1 MSELPLAGIR
11 VIDITVVWSGPSAC
25 RMLAALGAEV
35 IRIESI
41 HHFPATSRGQ
51 VPYPDPAAI
60 AAAVGAAAAY
70 PGKDPGPDPYNRFGP
85 FLATNQ
91 GKLSVTMELDTPEG
105 TEAFHRLVGCSDVLV
120 ENNARAAGDG
130 LGITWPAL
138 RPLNSRLVMVRMAPL
153 GLDGPYA
160 NALGYGAHFEALT
173 GIGALRGHPGAA
185 REDAGSTYHMDDVAP
200 QGVVFAVLAALMQR
214 ERTGAGQ
221 LIEFPQGEFLMQGI
235 GDAFVAESMNG
246 ESYSPQGNR
255 HPAWVQGIYPCRGED
270 QWIALTHPGRR
281 RVGSAAG
288 RDRAPG
294 VGRRPA
300 LRLADLLPRAPGRAG
315 PPAGR
320 VHGGLGQA
328 RAVPG
333 PAAGRGAGRPGDGRS
348 RRLRRPALRAAP
360 DLPAGDQPGRG
371 HPHVPRPGRA
381 LVGDDAGLGRPSP
394 LVGQDNEYVYKKL
407 LGYTDAEY
415 DDLAA
420 AGLIGNSYPRPS

>member
-270 QWIALTHPGRR
+270 QWIALSIRDDAEWEALLAVIGHPAWGADPRFASLTSCR
-281 RVGSAAG
+281 AHQDELDPLLAACTAG
-288 RDRAPG
+288 WAKRALFLALQQAG
-294 VGRRPA
+294 VP
-300 LRLADLLPRAPGRAG
+300 AG
-315 PPAGR
+315 PVMDEADAYADPHFEQR
-320 VHGGLGQA
+320 QTFRPVTN
-328 RAVPG
+328 
-333 PAAGRGAGRPGDGRS
+333 PAAGTHMYPGLGARWSGMT
-348 RRLRRPALRAAP
+348 PAW
-360 DLPAGDQPGRG
+360 
-371 HPHVPRPGRA
+371 
-381 LVGDDAGLGRPSP
+381 GRPSP
-394 LVGQDNEYVYKKL
+394 LIGQDNEYVYKKL

-415 DDLAA
+415 DDLAE